1 MAANISKRDL
11 LQQLAKHTL
20 TKLASSHELPVRSN
34 ASVATLVEAIVAK
47 RGIKLDA
54 ILPLLKLSELKASC
68 SLIKQSSKGN
78 KQDLIERLISYT
90 PKAQPRS
97 DVKVSATKKQ
107 AAKPIKKKL
116 VYKQDQPLMGE
127 EKLTLSQLEQYLSK
141 AAWILKGPVDASD
154 FKVYIFPLLFF
165 KRISDVY
172 DEEYQTALDESDG
185 DIEYAAMPEMHR
197 FEIPEGCHWK
207 DVRETTTNVGQAIEK
222 ALRGIEQANQEYLYG
237 IFGDTQWSN
246 KNKLTD
252 KLLIDLVEH
261 FSRYILG
268 RNNANPDMLGNAYE
282 YLIKHFAD
290 LTNKKAGEFYTPRS
304 VVHLLGLLLD
314 PHEGE
319 SIYDPACGTGGML
332 LECVDHLKHNDEDYR
347 TLKLFGQEKNL
358 TSSTIARMNM
368 FLHGIEDFDIQR
380 GDTLRQPAFF
390 EADGL
395 KTFDCVIANPPF
407 SLKDWGAENWANDPF
422 GRNIA
427 GVPPKGNG
435 DMAWVQ
441 HMVKSMNSNGRM
453 TVVLPHGALFRK
465 GAEGKIREELL
476 AQDILEAVIGLGP
489 NVFYGTQ
496 LAACVLVFKQNK
508 EPKKKG
514 KVLFID
520 ASDQI
525 RVGRAQNH
533 LESKHIQQIYDW
545 FDGYKN
551 VENYVK
557 VASKKELKENDFNL
571 NIPLYVEKI
580 IEDNLPSVK
589 EAMADLKQAWEA
601 SLEAE
606 EKFKKVLKG
615 FL

>member
-1 MAANISKRDL
+1 MS
-11 LQQLAKHTL
+11 Q
-20 TKLASSHELPVRSN
+20 
-34 ASVATLVEAIVAK
+34 
-47 RGIKLDA
+47 
-54 ILPLLKLSELKASC
+54 
-68 SLIKQSSKGN
+68 
-78 KQDLIERLISYT
+78 
-90 PKAQPRS
+90 
-97 DVKVSATKKQ
+97 
-107 AAKPIKKKL
+107 
-116 VYKQDQPLMGE
+116 
-127 EKLTLSQLEQYLSK
+127 KLTLSQLEQYLSK

-172 DEEYQTALDESDG
+172 DEEFRVALEESDG
-185 DIEYAAMPEMHR
+185 DKAYAALPEFHR
-197 FEIPEGCHWK
+197 FEIPEGCHWQ
-207 DVRETTTNVGQAIEK
+207 DVRETTTNVGQAIEQ
-222 ALRGIEQANQEYLYG
+222 ALRGIEQANQEFLYG

-246 KNKLTD
+246 KNKLSD
-252 KLLIDLVEH
+252 ALLINLIEH
-261 FSRYILG
+261 FSQYDL
-268 RNNANPDMLGNAYE
+268 ANENVDPDMLGQAYE

-304 VVHLLGLLLD
+304 VVHLLGMILN

-319 SIYDPACGTGGML
+319 TVYDPACGTGGML
-332 LECVDHLKHNDEDYR
+332 LECVDHLKHNNEDFR

-358 TSSTIARMNM
+358 TSSSIARMNM
-368 FLHGIEDFDIQR
+368 FLHGIEDFEILR
-380 GDTLRQPAFF
+380 GDTLRHPAFF

-407 SLKDWGAENWANDPF
+407 SLKEWGAENWANDPY

-427 GVPPKGNG
+427 GVPPQGNG

-441 HMVKSMNSNGRM
+441 HMVKSMNSTGRM

-465 GAEGKIREELL
+465 GAEGRIRQSLL
-476 AQDILEAVIGLGP
+476 EQDMLEAVIGLGP

-496 LAACVLVFKQNK
+496 LAACVMIFKQNK
-508 EPKKKG
+508 ATEKKG

-525 RVGRAQNH
+525 RVGRAQNF
-533 LESKHIQQIYDW
+533 LEPKNVQQIYDW
-545 FDGYKN
+545 YHNYQDE
-551 VENYVK
+551 ENYVK
-557 VASKKELKENDFNL
+557 VAAMADLKENDFNL

-580 IEDNLPSVK
+580 IEDNLPSVE
-589 EAMADLKQAWEA
+589 EAMVDLKAAWQA

-606 EKFKKVLKG
+606 DKFKQVLKG

>member
-1 MAANISKRDL
+1 M
-11 LQQLAKHTL
+11 T
-20 TKLASSHELPVRSN
+20 
-34 ASVATLVEAIVAK
+34 
-47 RGIKLDA
+47 
-54 ILPLLKLSELKASC
+54 
-68 SLIKQSSKGN
+68 
-78 KQDLIERLISYT
+78 
-90 PKAQPRS
+90 
-97 DVKVSATKKQ
+97 
-107 AAKPIKKKL
+107 
-116 VYKQDQPLMGE
+116 

-172 DEEYQTALDESDG
+172 DEEYRVALEESGGDE
-185 DIEYAAMPEMHR
+185 EYASMPEMHR
-197 FEIPEGCHWK
+197 FEIPTGCHWR
-207 DVRETTTNVGQAIEK
+207 DVRETTTNVGITIED

-237 IFGDTQWSN
+237 IFGDAQWSN
-246 KNKLTD
+246 KNKLSD
-252 KLLIDLVEH
+252 ELLINLVEH
-261 FSRYILG
+261 FSQHTLG
-268 RNNANPDMLGNAYE
+268 NQNVAPDMLGNAYE

-304 VVHLLGLLLD
+304 VVHLLGMILD

-319 SIYDPACGTGGML
+319 TIYDPACGTGGML
-332 LECVDHLKHNDEDYR
+332 LECVDHLKDNKEDYR

-358 TSSTIARMNM
+358 TSSSIARMNM
-368 FLHGIEDFDIQR
+368 FLHGIEDFEILR
-380 GDTLRQPAFF
+380 GDTLRHPAFF

-407 SLKDWGAENWANDPF
+407 SLKNWGAENWANDPY

-441 HMVKSMNSNGRM
+441 HMVKSMNSTGRM

-465 GAEGKIREELL
+465 AAEGKIRKQLL
-476 AQDILEAVIGLGP
+476 EQDMLEAVIGLGP

-496 LAACVLVFKQNK
+496 LAACVMVFKQNK
-508 EPKKKG
+508 PADKKG
-514 KVLFID
+514 KVMFID

-525 RVGRAQNH
+525 RVGRAQNF
-533 LESKHIQQIYDW
+533 LEPNHVRQIYDW
-545 FDGYKN
+545 YHNYQD

-557 VASKKELKENDFNL
+557 VASMDELAENDYNL

-580 IEDNLPSVK
+580 IEDNLPSVE
-589 EAMADLKQAWEA
+589 EAMADLKQAWQE

>member
-1 MAANISKRDL
+1 MTEN
-11 LQQLAKHTL
+11 
-20 TKLASSHELPVRSN
+20 
-34 ASVATLVEAIVAK
+34 
-47 RGIKLDA
+47 
-54 ILPLLKLSELKASC
+54 KLS
-68 SLIKQSSKGN
+68 I
-78 KQDLIERLISYT
+78 
-90 PKAQPRS
+90 
-97 DVKVSATKKQ
+97 
-107 AAKPIKKKL
+107 
-116 VYKQDQPLMGE
+116 
-127 EKLTLSQLEQYLSK
+127 SQLEQYLSK

-172 DEEYQTALDESDG
+172 DEEFRIALEESEGDE
-185 DIEYAAMPEMHR
+185 EYAALPEFHR
-197 FEIPEGCHWK
+197 FEIPEGCHWIE
-207 DVRETTTNVGQAIEK
+207 VRETATNVGLAIEK
-222 ALRGIEQANQEYLYG
+222 ALRGIEQANQEFLYG
-237 IFGDTQWSN
+237 IFGDAQWSN
-246 KNKLTD
+246 KNKLSD

-261 FSRYILG
+261 FSQYTLG
-268 RNNANPDMLGNAYE
+268 NENVNPDMLGQAYE

-304 VVHLLGLLLD
+304 VVHLLGLILD

-332 LECVDHLKHNDEDYR
+332 LECVDHLKHNQEDSR
-347 TLKLFGQEKNL
+347 TLKLYGQEKNL
-358 TSSTIARMNM
+358 TSSSIARMNM
-368 FLHGIEDFDIQR
+368 FLHGIEDFEVLR
-380 GDTLRQPAFF
+380 GDTLRNPAYF

-441 HMVKSMNSNGRM
+441 HMVKSMNSTGRM

-465 GAEGKIREELL
+465 GAEGKIRQALL
-476 AQDILEAVIGLGP
+476 EQDLLEAVIGLGP

-496 LAACVLVFKQNK
+496 LAACVMVFKQNK
-508 EPKKKG
+508 AVEKKQ

-525 RVGRAQNH
+525 RVGRAQNF
-533 LESKHIQQIYDW
+533 LEPVHVKQIYDW
-545 FDGYKN
+545 YHDYAD

-557 VASKKELKENDFNL
+557 VASIDELKENDYNL

-580 IEDNLPSVK
+580 IEDNLPSVE
-589 EAMADLKQAWEA
+589 EALSDLKDALQD
-601 SLEAE
+601 SLKAE
-606 EKFKKVLKG
+606 EKFKSILQD
-615 FL
+615 FIQ